1 MKPTLVLIPAYNE
14 EDSVAAIVG
23 RVRTAGFD
31 CAVVV
36 DGSPDLTARRAREA
50 GAIVIELPVNLG
62 IGGALRC
69 GFRYAVEQGYR
80 SVVQC
85 DADGQHPPEDIPRL
99 IKEADRLRAH
109 LLIASRWVEGS
120 GDYALHGARRFAM
133 KVLSRLAYSRG
144 GVRVHDSTSGFR
156 VISEPL
162 LSEFARSY
170 PAQFMESFEVLV
182 AAGRAGYRVHEV
194 PADFS
199 RRVAGEAST
208 QTIRAILQIVRVGVG
223 AVLGLGPKFRPF
235 TGDDVDG
242 GQDRVVAA
250 NPSASPPQSA
260 ADRDH

>member
-109 LLIASRWVEGS
+109 LLIASRWVRRLRTARRPPLRDEGAVASRVLARRSEGPRLHVRVPCHLRAVAVRVRPLVS
-120 GDYALHGARRFAM
+120 GTVHGVVRGARRGR
-133 KVLSRLAYSRG
+133 SRWVPGARGAGRLQSACRRG
-144 GVRVHDSTSGFR
+144 GIDPNDPGHPPDRARRGRRGARPRAEVQTVHG
-156 VISEPL
+156 
-162 LSEFARSY
+162 
-170 PAQFMESFEVLV
+170 
-182 AAGRAGYRVHEV
+182 
-194 PADFS
+194 
-199 RRVAGEAST
+199 
-208 QTIRAILQIVRVGVG
+208 
-223 AVLGLGPKFRPF
+223 
-235 TGDDVDG
+235 
-242 GQDRVVAA
+242 
-250 NPSASPPQSA
+250 
-260 ADRDH
+260 